1 MKHEQAAQLA
11 DWIAETTRGYARRD
25 GNVIYI
31 EGKIDAYELLL
42 YAQSLLTG
50 RTTEQIHEDN
60 RVSYTGRAD
69 LYRRDDMP
77 INAAVEGADW

>member
-1 MKHEQAAQLA
+1 MKQILAAQLA
-11 DWIAETTRGYARRD
+11 EWLHDNAQGYTSRD

-42 YAQSLLTG
+42 YAQSLLAG
-50 RTTEQIHEDN
+50 RSTKQILADN

-69 LYRRDDMP
+69 
-77 INAAVEGADW
+77 AKGV